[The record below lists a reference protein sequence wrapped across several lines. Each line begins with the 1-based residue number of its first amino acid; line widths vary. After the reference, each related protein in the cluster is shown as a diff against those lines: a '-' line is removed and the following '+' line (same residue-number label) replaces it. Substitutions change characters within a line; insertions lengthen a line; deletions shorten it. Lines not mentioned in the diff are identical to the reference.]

1 MEAHAL
7 RLVHEELRIHGS
19 HIPVSERVSG
29 WKGVGGTA
37 ATDLRNIINTRAR
50 ARPVAKATAARA
62 RAGNEGAAQRGGA
75 RVLTHGGGV
84 SGERAARPRLLFP
97 QRGQKMAAVSSGA
110 AAAAGIPHPNR
121 ERAQP
126 AASIH
131 HPNANRAAA
140 AGVAGVAGVGRPPP
154 VRVGYYEMERT
165 IGKGNFAVVKLATHI
180 ITKAKVSDTGVAA
193 SDAPRGPSAHR
204 PAETPTAHTHT
215 RTHSHTHTHT
225 HTLMRPALAPRSRA
239 CLVGVMWAAVCFAHA
254 GSSVCLGSNLSFAG
268 VTYMCVCVC
277 VCVLV
282 CSGSLQAG
290 DGAAYVSAGHL
301 LVMMFS
307 LDDEN
312 LKKIFRE
319 VQIMKMLRHP
329 HIIRLYQVMETERMI
344 YLVTEYASGGEI
356 FDHLV
361 AHGRMAEKDARR
373 KFKQIV
379 AAVYFCHCRNIVH
392 RDLKAENLLLDHN
405 LNIKIADFGFSN
417 LFSRGQLLKTWCG
430 SPPYAAPELFE
441 GKEYDGPKVDIW
453 SLGVV
458 LYVLVCGAL
467 PFDGSTLQ
475 NLRARVLSGKFR
487 IPFFIRRLSME
498 QICKNKWMRQGDPD
512 PEFDRLIA
520 ECEQVKVERETELIN
535 EQVLMAMSEMGFD
548 RERTLQSLHAD
559 SYDHYSATYSL
570 LTDKLKRHK
579 NLCLAPPTPRPLYP
593 LNALQDQSNAAVSMT
608 VPQVQ
613 LINPENQIVE
623 TDGTMAL
630 DSDEGEEPSPEAM
643 ARYLSMRRH
652 TVGVPDPRTEIQE
665 DLQKLAPGF
674 PRVAPQP
681 PFPPLVP
688 TMAQMHLMPTP
699 NLQPTQQLEYK
710 EQSLLQP
717 PTLQLLNGMGP
728 LGRRASDGGA
738 NIQLHAQ
745 QLLKRPRGQSPLH
758 PILDVAPVDE
768 EGSDAEPDPE
778 AVQSATKV
786 TSDLSLS
793 CRTTANFPSVAL
805 LLSNRFA
812 KRSAARSR
820 SDSVCRLDVWPS
832 GGWGRPIRA
841 LIRAA
846 SCGPGIWR
854 TVPSGTRHTAR
865 VPVTRSASSR
875 QTRREPGRGA
885 GAPNSTAE
893 RLFLSAE
900 EVQCEVAAPPA
911 GHTRDDQSATAL
923 QQINT
928 ADGQRLSVTPDLVM
942 IGLTSGYDHSEIL
955 NVHDVST
962 VSARSSYKDCNTL
975 HLPMER
981 FSPVRRFSD
990 GAATIQAFK
999 TQLENNSLIR
1009 QLKQECEQLQKMYAA
1024 PQDERLMEHTQ
1035 QQHALSLGH
1044 GENQPS
1050 SHLTY
1055 QLQRLRIQPSSPPP
1069 THPNNHLFRP
1079 ANQSPPPG
1087 SQGMMQ
1093 AHGGPS
1099 AVQFQHGS
1107 ALYQSPSAS
1116 PPPTSLPRMALP
1128 NQQPPPGSAR
1138 TLAQT
1143 LPQQQQVTIQVQEV
1157 ELGQRQAF
1165 LATPSHRVLGK
1176 QLSADNAETHSRSLS
1191 RFHTSTYEQFN
1202 PHMFGE
1208 AGVSGVIGTYNPYL
1222 QGASLKVPG
1231 LEGYQGAAAVGY
1243 GSPSALQQAL
1253 LSPTPLEYRQAQQH
1267 VTPTLQGLL
1276 SPRHSL
1282 TGHADPRLPPQDLA
1296 ALLKRQSTRPAPPSA
1311 ASATPANPQDYGEML
1326 LLQQLGQAAES
1337 LEPAPPQAPP
1347 TQHYHHLLQIRTPP
1361 ECPAPPLPHSESME
1375 EDEMPAYHEGLLA
1388 KAAASCAETH
1398 ELLAPPHGSTPP
1410 YSSPT
1415 HRHAYMR
1422 GTTATREACADAADC
1437 RVMEGDHN
1445 GYGSRAA
1452 QGDAYR
1458 PRGSLQRHHTI
1469 QTCDDAYEQ
1478 AEPMSGMS
1486 LLAGKA
1492 LSSARIYK
1500 TPDLQYSVEQAG
1512 GCICCIKL
1520 ISVCCVVLSCQI
1532 LIVCLSGCRGCGL
1545 HAVGG
1550 ALGFLFRAAGSVSD
1564 WLGRVPPVCCSP
1576 IIIRPSR
1583 TRNPSYRCHS
1593 SALAHSDVQG
1603 KHRVLPCAAV
1613 GVASRPLRRG
1623 GSFRSG
1629 RDVTIDPFRRDGRLS
1644 LALDFLHFSFYVA
1657 REQLRL
1663 FPHSD
1668 FCTFGFCDFR
1678 FCFAP
1683 LPPRFSFSS
1692 FIPSV
1697 RPSVRPRTGAPRG
1710 VRRIP
1715 CCSQT
1720 LFTSVSELYRHVDVF
1735 SQTHRRADGRTDG
1748 RFVSRLSRSLAA
1760 RRHSVSSSAV
1770 IGRFLPP
1777 FRLRARPAG
1786 GGSAAESDDHTA
1798 VLELEIQSNT

>member
-1 MEAHAL
+1 
-7 RLVHEELRIHGS
+7 
-19 HIPVSERVSG
+19 
-29 WKGVGGTA
+29 
-37 ATDLRNIINTRAR
+37 
-50 ARPVAKATAARA
+50 
-62 RAGNEGAAQRGGA
+62 
-75 RVLTHGGGV
+75 
-84 SGERAARPRLLFP
+84 
-97 QRGQKMAAVSSGA
+97 MAAVSSGA

-140 AGVAGVAGVGRPPP
+140 AGVGRPPP

-165 IGKGNFAVVKLATHI
+165 IGKGNFAVVKLATHM
-180 ITKAKVSDTGVAA
+180 ITKAKVAIKIVDKT
-193 SDAPRGPSAHR
+193 
-204 PAETPTAHTHT
+204 
-215 RTHSHTHTHT
+215 
-225 HTLMRPALAPRSRA
+225 
-239 CLVGVMWAAVCFAHA
+239 
-254 GSSVCLGSNLSFAG
+254 
-268 VTYMCVCVC
+268 
-277 VCVLV
+277 
-282 CSGSLQAG
+282 Q
-290 DGAAYVSAGHL
+290 
-301 LVMMFS
+301 

-487 IPFFIRRLSME
+487 IPFFMSTDCEYLIRHMLVLEPSRRLSME
-498 QICKNKWMRQGDPD
+498 QICKNKWMRLGDPD

-570 LTDKLKRHK
+570 LSDKLKRHK
-579 NLCLAPPTPRPLYP
+579 NLCVAPPTPRPLYP
-593 LNALQDQSNAAVSMT
+593 LSALQDQSNAAVSMT

-623 TDGTMAL
+623 TDGAMAL

-652 TVGVPDPRTEIQE
+652 TVGVPDPRAEIQE

-745 QLLKRPRGQSPLH
+745 QLLKRPRGQSPLVTSPH

-778 AVQSATKV
+778 AVQRYLANSSK
-786 TSDLSLS
+786 
-793 CRTTANFPSVAL
+793 RHTTH
-805 LLSNRFA
+805 
-812 KRSAARSR
+812 
-820 SDSVCRLDVWPS
+820 
-832 GGWGRPIRA
+832 GT
-841 LIRAA
+841 
-846 SCGPGIWR
+846 GPGHA
-854 TVPSGTRHTAR
+854 VS
-865 VPVTRSASSR
+865 
-875 QTRREPGRGA
+875 E
-885 GAPNSTAE
+885 
-893 RLFLSAE
+893 LSAD
-900 EVQCEVAAPPA
+900 
-911 GHTRDDQSATAL
+911 T
-923 QQINT
+923 
-928 ADGQRLSVTPDLVM
+928 QRVRQRGWSPEQ
-942 IGLTSGYDHSEIL
+942 HC
-955 NVHDVST
+955 
-962 VSARSSYKDCNTL
+962 RSSYKDCNTL

-999 TQLENNSLIR
+999 IQLENNSLIR

-1035 QQHALSLGH
+1035 QQHILYQQEQQILHQQIQALSLGH

-1093 AHGGPS
+1093 THGGPS

-1138 TLAQT
+1138 TLAQ
-1143 LPQQQQVTIQVQEV
+1143 QQVTIQVQEV
-1157 ELGQRQAF
+1157 ELGGGAQRQAF

-1208 AGVSGVIGTYNPYL
+1208 TGVSGIIGTYNPYL

-1253 LSPTPLEYRQAQQH
+1253 LSPTPPEYRQAQQH

-1282 TGHADPRLPPQDLA
+1282 TGHDPRLSPQDLA
-1296 ALLKRQSTRPAPPSA
+1296 ALLKRQSPRPAPPPA
-1311 ASATPANPQDYGEML
+1311 ATATPTNPQDYGEML

-1361 ECPAPPLPHSESME
+1361 ECPAPSLPHSESME
-1375 EDEMPAYHEGLLA
+1375 EDEIPAYHEGLLA
-1388 KAAASCAETH
+1388 KAAAPCAETH

-1422 GTTATREACADAADC
+1422 NTTATREACDNAADC

-1445 GYGSRAA
+1445 GYGSRGT

-1458 PRGSLQRHHTI
+1458 QRGTLQRHHTI

-1492 LSSARIYK
+1492 LSSARMSDILSQSSLTGSQQLQQREGSACDVEADVHPAACYPSSCTSDMLLSYK

-1512 GCICCIKL
+1512 
-1520 ISVCCVVLSCQI
+1520 V
-1532 LIVCLSGCRGCGL
+1532 
-1545 HAVGG
+1545 
-1550 ALGFLFRAAGSVSD
+1550 
-1564 WLGRVPPVCCSP
+1564 
-1576 IIIRPSR
+1576 
-1583 TRNPSYRCHS
+1583 
-1593 SALAHSDVQG
+1593 
-1603 KHRVLPCAAV
+1603 
-1613 GVASRPLRRG
+1613 
-1623 GSFRSG
+1623 
-1629 RDVTIDPFRRDGRLS
+1629 
-1644 LALDFLHFSFYVA
+1644 
-1657 REQLRL
+1657 
-1663 FPHSD
+1663 
-1668 FCTFGFCDFR
+1668 
-1678 FCFAP
+1678 
-1683 LPPRFSFSS
+1683 
-1692 FIPSV
+1692 
-1697 RPSVRPRTGAPRG
+1697 
-1710 VRRIP
+1710 
-1715 CCSQT
+1715 
-1720 LFTSVSELYRHVDVF
+1720 
-1735 SQTHRRADGRTDG
+1735 
-1748 RFVSRLSRSLAA
+1748 
-1760 RRHSVSSSAV
+1760 
-1770 IGRFLPP
+1770 
-1777 FRLRARPAG
+1777 
-1786 GGSAAESDDHTA
+1786 
-1798 VLELEIQSNT
+1798 